1 MRAMQIRSLAALA
14 LLAVVPAACTAMS
27 TYPPVDGKVVNTPSV
42 SPGPEVMAGAI
53 KEAHRLT
60 APNTDIVFN
69 LPAGLPENT
78 WNRVAFLLP
87 DSARAMEPG
96 DENVYSVKQLRIQ
109 GGSAEVDV
117 IYPERGVY
125 QLMTVKLEGGPVIPW
140 RIQWA
145 YRWVIPATAP
155 VANDPVIAVES
166 AEADRVAAEKRVAA
180 ERDAAAAAT
189 RTLESSSPP
198 VRRKK
203 PVRGS
208 RRGIPDAEASA
219 APMPGHPAPGPW

>member
-27 TYPPVDGKVVNTPSV
+27 TYPPVDGKVINTPSV

-60 APNTDIVFN
+60 APNTDIIFN

-125 QLMTVKLEGGPVIPW
+125 QLMTVKFSGGPLTAWTVAW
-140 RIQWA
+140 S
-145 YRWVIPATAP
+145 YRWLIPSEKPTPNDPLQKLETAVVEETAP
-155 VANDPVIAVES
+155 
-166 AEADRVAAEKRVAA
+166 AAEDNTK
-180 ERDAAAAAT
+180 
-189 RTLESSSPP
+189 
-198 VRRKK
+198 
-203 PVRGS
+203 
-208 RRGIPDAEASA
+208 
-219 APMPGHPAPGPW
+219 

>member
-60 APNTDIVFN
+60 APNTDIIFN

-125 QLMTVKLEGGPVIPW
+125 QLMTVKFSMDRRVVLPLADSVGEAHPQ
-140 RIQWA
+140 R
-145 YRWVIPATAP
+145 PA
-155 VANDPVIAVES
+155 
-166 AEADRVAAEKRVAA
+166 AEA
-180 ERDAAAAAT
+180 RD
-189 RTLESSSPP
+189 S
-198 VRRKK
+198 
-203 PVRGS
+203 RGRGNRS
-208 RRGIPDAEASA
+208 RRRRQHQVTPAVHGTCR
-219 APMPGHPAPGPW
+219 APYGTSRTWRRRRGGCWACR